1 MISLKPNKLVV
12 VAVQIGN
19 ELVAVAFLQSQC
31 EYLEKVVLARCIS
44 HCFFSSKAI

>member
-1 MISLKPNKLVV
+1 MISLKPNNV

-31 EYLEKVVLARCIS
+31 EYLEKVVLARCVKVIE
-44 HCFFSSKAI
+44 KQ